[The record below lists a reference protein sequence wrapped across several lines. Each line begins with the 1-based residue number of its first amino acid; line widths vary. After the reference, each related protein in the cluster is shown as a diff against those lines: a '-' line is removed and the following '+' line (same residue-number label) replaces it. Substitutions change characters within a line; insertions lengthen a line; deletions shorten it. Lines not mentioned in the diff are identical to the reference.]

1 MLSTHYKKDAQLI
14 AATID
19 NTTEKVKK
27 RIYFLSPDDCSSESS
42 NSESEEDNEEYF
54 RIPMAKKPK
63 VEKRTR
69 QNINA
74 NQMNMSC
81 PITTQKKE

>member
-1 MLSTHYKKDAQLI
+1 MLSTHYKKDVQLI

-27 RIYFLSPDDCSSESS
+27 RIYFLSPNDCLSESS

-63 VEKRTR
+63 VEKKGQHR
-69 QNINA
+69 I
-74 NQMNMSC
+74 
-81 PITTQKKE
+81 